1 VKRAGPGAGA
11 AGGGPGGDGSGAG
24 GAARG
29 EDGVVG
35 VDDWE
40 ICIEVEEGLMET
52 EVDAEVTEVRW
63 EAVEDDTWLIEVVMG
78 TEEVLLLET
87 EATAE
92 GLDSLT
98 EDTEDAAEEAV
109 ALTITCVCLWSA
121 IYLWTGC
128 QQTTYGDNFYD
139 KGSRSP
145 KYCRCFKDCRCFKYC

>member
-11 AGGGPGGDGSGAG
+11 AGGGPGGDGSGDG
-24 GAARG
+24 GAGRD

-35 VDDWE
+35 VEDCWIWNE
-40 ICIEVEEGLMET
+40 LGEGLVET
-52 EVDAEVTEVRW
+52 EVDAETTEGRW
-63 EAVEDDTWLIEVVMG
+63 EAAEDDTWLSKVVMG

-98 EDTEDAAEEAV
+98 KGTEDAAEEAV

-128 QQTTYGDNFYD
+128 
-139 KGSRSP
+139 
-145 KYCRCFKDCRCFKYC
+145 

>member
-11 AGGGPGGDGSGAG
+11 AGGGPGGDGSGDG
-24 GAARG
+24 GAGRD

-35 VDDWE
+35 VEDWE
-40 ICIEVEEGLMET
+40 IWMELEEDLVET
-52 EVDAEVTEVRW
+52 EVDAETTEVRW
-63 EAVEDDTWLIEVVMG
+63 EAVEDDTWLSEVVIG

-98 EDTEDAAEEAV
+98 KGTEDAAGEAV
-109 ALTITCVCLWSA
+109 ALKITCVCLWSA

-128 QQTTYGDNFYD
+128 
-139 KGSRSP
+139 
-145 KYCRCFKDCRCFKYC
+145 